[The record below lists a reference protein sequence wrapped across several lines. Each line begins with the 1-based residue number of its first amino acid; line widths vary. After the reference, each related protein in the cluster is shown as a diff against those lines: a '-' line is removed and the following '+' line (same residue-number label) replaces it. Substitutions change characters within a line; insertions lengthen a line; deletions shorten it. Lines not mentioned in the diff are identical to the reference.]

1 MKKAEE
7 MRAIAEAA
15 RKTLEEDEI
24 KAAQKYIDITVMPL
38 IEDRAKAGY
47 FTVRVKRVAEMTVQ
61 TKIDNILRA
70 NGYSVDFADNNERKI
85 SW

>member
-1 MKKAEE
+1 MKNAKE

-15 RKTLEEDEI
+15 QKTLEEDEI
-24 KAAQKYIDITVMPL
+24 RAAQKYVDITIMPL

-47 FTVRVKRVAEMTVQ
+47 CSIRVKKVAEMTLQ

-70 NGYSVDFADNNERKI
+70 NGYGVDFADNNERRI
-85 SW
+85 TW